1 MQKIHIEVQGQRNCD
16 STRSPPLPSPP
27 PPHHPEDGWSFK
39 KREQYLPPPAPR
51 PPPQKKKI
59 CPCTLY
65 ITEQSMLMMLL
76 LPKDNYL
83 IWTSWLPWWTAGLLG
98 KCVRNCR
105 TLCPES
111 RHFHS
116 SSWTWE
122 MEWPR
127 SGKRVSISHKKQK
140 AQLKLNLISVAYLIW
155 LPSESIWRAYSM
167 TLCIPFSFKSLWSIS
182 VSLQVSVKVYSSR
195 SLIELKQWPDIY
207 SL

>member
-1 MQKIHIEVQGQRNCD
+1 MTAQD
-16 STRSPPLPSPP
+16 PLPSPP
-27 PPHHPEDGWSFK
+27 LPHPTTLKMVGHSKRGNSTSLALPHP
-39 KREQYLPPPAPR
+39 L
-51 PPPQKKKI
+51 PPQKKI
-59 CPCTLY
+59 CHCTLY

-111 RHFHS
+111 GHVHS

-167 TLCIPFSFKSLWSIS
+167 TLCIPFSFKSL
-182 VSLQVSVKVYSSR
+182 
-195 SLIELKQWPDIY
+195 
-207 SL
+207 

>member
-1 MQKIHIEVQGQRNCD
+1 MFCFIYPLLSCCYFFIVCFIRGRCRKFTYRIRAKGIVTEHKI
-16 STRSPPLPSPP
+16 PSPNTTL
-27 PPHHPEDGWSFK
+27 EMVGQFFFSK
-39 KREQYLPPPAPR
+39 NAQRGNSSSLALAPT
-51 PPPQKKKI
+51 PPQI
-59 CPCTLY
+59 CPIY
-65 ITEQSMLMMLL
+65 ITEQSMLMVLL
-76 LPKDNYL
+76 MPKYNYL
-83 IWTSWLPWWTAGLLG
+83 LITLWTPWLPWWTAGLLG

-111 RHFHS
+111 GHFHS

-167 TLCIPFSFKSLWSIS
+167 TLCIPFSFKSL
-182 VSLQVSVKVYSSR
+182 
-195 SLIELKQWPDIY
+195 
-207 SL
+207 

>member
-1 MQKIHIEVQGQRNCD
+1 MTAQD
-16 STRSPPLPSPP
+16 PLPSPP
-27 PPHHPEDGWSFK
+27 PP
-39 KREQYLPPPAPR
+39 PPPWRWLVIQKEGTVPPSPCPT
-51 PPPQKKKI
+51 PPPKKKI

-105 TLCPES
+105 TLCHES
-111 RHFHS
+111 GHVHS

-155 LPSESIWRAYSM
+155 LPSESIWRVYSM
-167 TLCIPFSFKSLWSIS
+167 TLCIPFSFKSL
-182 VSLQVSVKVYSSR
+182 
-195 SLIELKQWPDIY
+195 
-207 SL
+207 

>member
-1 MQKIHIEVQGQRNCD
+1 MCFIRGWDAENSHRGPGPKELWQHKIP
-16 STRSPPLPSPP
+16 SPPLPPP
-27 PPHHPEDGWSFK
+27 PPPWRWLVIQKEGTVPPSPCPT
-39 KREQYLPPPAPR
+39 PPPR
-51 PPPQKKKI
+51 KKI

-65 ITEQSMLMMLL
+65 IHVTEQSMLMMLL

-111 RHFHS
+111 EHVHS

-167 TLCIPFSFKSLWSIS
+167 TLCIPFSFKSL
-182 VSLQVSVKVYSSR
+182 
-195 SLIELKQWPDIY
+195 
-207 SL
+207 